1 MQATVSEQKNLING
15 EWIPPASGEH
25 LETYNPSTGEVLGR
39 IARSG
44 EEDVSGAVTAARERF
59 ESAEWQDMPLVD
71 RSRILLKIA
80 AGIRER
86 QEELARLEISDT
98 GKPLSQG
105 RTDVQVAARYFEYY
119 AGLADKITG
128 TTIPIG
134 KGVMDFTVREPW
146 GISAQIVPWNY
157 PIQIGCRGIA
167 PALAA
172 GNCVVVKPATEAPL
186 TLIIGPTPHKLGST
200 AGNRIA
206 FDREGCPIPDNQCS

>member
-1 MQATVSEQKNLING
+1 M
-15 EWIPPASGEH
+15 
-25 LETYNPSTGEVLGR
+25 LGR

-44 EEDVSGAVTAARERF
+44 EEDVSRAVTAARERF
-59 ESAEWQDMPLVD
+59 ESAEWQDMELAD
-71 RSRILLKIA
+71 RGRILLKIA

-86 QEELARLEISDT
+86 QEELARLESSDT

-172 GNCVVVKPATEAPL
+172 GNCVVVKPATEAPFEVDPKIR
-186 TLIIGPTPHKLGST
+186 TGG
-200 AGNRIA
+200 
-206 FDREGCPIPDNQCS
+206 